1 MFQPIPMKRST
12 KYGNNFWDGYS
23 YKLKRDVHFFSDLE
37 YEHWLL
43 VEADPNIIDF
53 CEQPLEIKFVYE
65 GKLRSSIFDM
75 WVKYNEGQEEFR
87 EVKYQSHLNQGH
99 PKYEETQKQ
108 ITIQREWCEMKGYV
122 HKVQTDD
129 FIRSNPLFLDNCR
142 MLVSYGG
149 MFLPKHKVL
158 LQEIVDSMTVK
169 QCTIRELILDYKYH
183 PIVDVQ
189 ISIFLGIYNGVIAA
203 PLKEAQINQ
212 FIEVRRNV

>member
-12 KYGNNFWDGYS
+12 KYGNNFWDGKS

-43 VEADPNIIDF
+43 VEADPCIIDF
-53 CEQPLEIKFVYE
+53 CEQPLEIKFVYQ

-75 WVKYNEGQEEFR
+75 WVKYENGHEEFR
-87 EVKYQSHLNQGH
+87 EVKYESHLKPGH
-99 PKYEETQKQ
+99 PKYEDTLKQ
-108 ITIQREWCEMKGYV
+108 ITIQREWCEIKGYGY
-122 HKVQTDD
+122 KVQTDD
-129 FIRSNPLFLDNCR
+129 FIRSNLLFLDNCR

-158 LQEIVDSMTVK
+158 LQEIVESMTVN
-169 QCTIRELILDYKYH
+169 QCPIRELILTYKHH

-212 FIEVRRNV
+212 FMEVWRNV